1 MFKKLA
7 FALSLV
13 FGLSLFAT
21 SEKVAASDM
30 PMQEMTEMADM
41 SSDEA
46 GGFSGSVE
54 LKYKNNIASSGTAG
68 MGTFHYRAR
77 AGWTGAVNDSIKW
90 GVNFSSNIEENFSG
104 YVPKGIWLEQAYVKY
119 APVDNFWIKAGKSS
133 KWSDHHV
140 YGVLH
145 DDDLYEEG
153 VSAKFH
159 NDFGDDMKF
168 YVKAAAVYN
177 GGSDEEMGGGHD
189 NLAGPFK
196 KGLMAKGKIGV
207 KADMDVAMINVGVGG
222 QSDALVTEGE
232 GAAKHYGKAYVSVGS
247 EDLGDSG
254 IGAGV
259 FAVGGT
265 NMNFNKWSYTG
276 GVYVGSQKPEEAND
290 YSVSVSYYDV
300 NSESWNTGQVD
311 TDYIKPANGNGV
323 AVRAQYNVWDDVSA
337 VAKYAYAMNDSSQ
350 NAVVELT
357 FDF

>member
-13 FGLSLFAT
+13 FGLSLLAT

-54 LKYKNNIASSGTAG
+54 LKYKNNIPDSESAG
-68 MGTFHYRAR
+68 MGTLHYRAR
-77 AGWTGAVNDSIKW
+77 AGWTGSVNDSIKW
-90 GVNFSSNIEENFSG
+90 GVGFSSNIEENFSG
-104 YVPKGIWLEQAYVKY
+104 YMPKGIWLEQAYVKY
-119 APVDNFWIKAGKSS
+119 APVDNFWVKAGKSS
-133 KWSDHHV
+133 NKWSNHHKH
-140 YGVLH
+140 GVLY
-145 DDDLYEEG
+145 DDDLYVEG
-153 VSAKFH
+153 VSLKFH
-159 NDFGDDMKF
+159 NDFADDMKF

-177 GGSDEEMGGGHD
+177 DGSDVEIGGGHD

-196 KGLMAKGKIGV
+196 KGVLAKGKIGV
-207 KADMDVAMINVGVGG
+207 KADMDVAVISVGIGG
-222 QSDALVTEGE
+222 QSDALADGE
-232 GAAKHYGKAYVSVGS
+232 KHYGKAYLSVGS

-265 NMNFNKWSYTG
+265 NMDFDKWSYTG

-290 YSVSVSYYDV
+290 YSLAASYYDV
-300 NSESWNTGQVD
+300 NGESWNTGQVD
-311 TDYIKPANGNGV
+311 TDYIKPGDGNGV
-323 AVRAQYNVWDDVSA
+323 ALRAQYNVWDDVSA

-350 NAVVELT
+350 NIVVELT